1 MKPTGRSWAK
11 RGDARYRPI
20 ADYGAIGNCL
30 TAALVARNGSID
42 WACLPDFDSPSLFAA
57 ILDADRGGSFRV
69 AAAGVPEGD
78 QRYLPGTNVLETT
91 FAGSSGRLVVT
102 DYLPVEG
109 RLEEAGEPRPPAEIR
124 RSLRAEGGPVD
135 VEVVWAPGPDYARAP
150 VRVRVAE
157 GLAIAESPAAT
168 AWLTGL
174 PAASDVAVP
183 AGAHGGPVV
192 SARFRLEPGRAITLA
207 TGLGSP
213 PPPRD
218 PADEADLDA
227 TIAAWRRWAD
237 RGAADRSWAAPHA
250 DLVARSELALKLLA
264 YRPTGA
270 LVAAATTSLPETIG
284 GIRNWDYR
292 FAWIRDASLT
302 VQALRAVGHLH
313 EARDFVLWA
322 ERAVRAGGPDTA
334 LRIMY
339 DVRGGTNLAEYEL
352 PHLEGYRG
360 SRPVRIG
367 NGAAGQRQLD
377 VPGELLDGTYELL
390 RAGGELPRD
399 TRAFLASVAD
409 EACAGVGREDDGLWE
424 MRGRP
429 SVYTY
434 SQLML
439 WVALD
444 RAIRMAD
451 VLPGAD
457 VGRWRRARD
466 EAARLVLEV
475 GFDPELGSFVQR
487 RGARDL
493 DATSLLVPLHE
504 LIPFDDPRVHGTIDR
519 TLEGLTERGLV
530 YRYRMDDG
538 MPGEEGAFVLC
549 TFWLVD
555 ALAMAGRLD
564 EAHEIYEGI
573 VGRANHVGLFSEQI
587 DPATGDFLGNM
598 PQAFSHLGLINSSL
612 YLAHAEGRAVP
623 AAPVGSEVHR
633 RDAGDGPQAVPAG

>member
-1 MKPTGRSWAK
+1 MRAARRPAGTL
-11 RGDARYRPI
+11 GDARYRPI

-30 TAALVARNGSID
+30 TAALVARTGSID
-42 WACLPDFDSPSLFAA
+42 WACLPDFDSPSLFGA
-57 ILDADRGGSFRV
+57 ILDADRGGRFRV

-91 FAGSSGRLVVT
+91 FAGPSGRLVVT

-109 RLEEAGEPRPPAEIR
+109 RLEDATEPAPPAEIR
-124 RSLRAEGGPVD
+124 RALRAEGGPVE
-135 VEVVWAPGPDYARAP
+135 VEVTWAPRPDYARAP
-150 VRVRVAE
+150 IRVRVAE
-157 GLAIAESPAAT
+157 GLAVAEGAGPAA
-168 AWLTGL
+168 WLAGL
-174 PAASDVAVP
+174 PAAADVEVRP
-183 AGAHGGPVV
+183 GADGGPAVE
-192 SARFRLEPGRAITLA
+192 ARFLLDPAVRVALA
-207 TGLGSP
+207 TGIGSP
-213 PPPRD
+213 PPARD
-218 PADEADLDA
+218 PADATDLDA
-227 TIAAWRRWAD
+227 TIAAWRRWAN
-237 RGAADRSWAAPHA
+237 RGPADRDWAAPYA

-284 GIRNWDYR
+284 GMRNWDYR

-302 VQALRAVGHLH
+302 VQAMRAVGHLR

-339 DVRGGTNLAEYEL
+339 DVRGGTDLAEHEL
-352 PHLEGYRG
+352 AHLEGYRE

-367 NGAAGQRQLD
+367 NGAAGQVQLD
-377 VPGELLDGTYELL
+377 VPGELLDGAYELL
-390 RAGGELPRD
+390 RAGGELPQE

-409 EACAGVGREDDGLWE
+409 DACTGVGREDDGLWE

-475 GFDPELGSFVQR
+475 GYDPGLASFVQR

-493 DATSLLVPLHE
+493 DATSLLVPVHE
-504 LIPFDDPRVHGTIDR
+504 LIAFDDPRVHGTIDR
-519 TLEGLTERGLV
+519 TLESLTERGLV

-564 EAHEIYEGI
+564 EAHEIYEG
-573 VGRANHVGLFSEQI
+573 VVRRANHVGLFSEQI
-587 DPATGDFLGNM
+587 DPASGDFLGNM

-612 YLAHAEGRAVP
+612 YLAHAEGRPVP
-623 AAPVGSEVHR
+623 APPMGSEAHR
-633 RDAGDGPQAVPAG
+633 RDDGDGPEVAPAG

>member
-1 MKPTGRSWAK
+1 MRLAGS
-11 RGDARYRPI
+11 GDARYRPI

-30 TAALVARNGSID
+30 TAALVARTGSID
-42 WACLPDFDSPSLFAA
+42 WACLPDFDSPSLFGA

-78 QRYLPGTNVLETT
+78 QRYLPGTNVLETA
-91 FAGSSGRLVVT
+91 FAGTSGRLVVT
-102 DYLPVEG
+102 DFLPVAG
-109 RLEEAGEPRPPAEIR
+109 GLEEADEPAPPTEIR
-124 RSLRAEGGPVD
+124 RALRAEGGPVD
-135 VEVVWAPGPDYARAP
+135 VEVAWAPRPDYARSR
-150 VRVRVAE
+150 VRVRVA
-157 GLAIAESPAAT
+157 GGRGVAEDGTTT

-174 PAASDVAVP
+174 PADADVVVST
-183 AGAHGGPVV
+183 GADGGPVV
-192 SARFRLEPGRAITLA
+192 EARFRLDPARRATLA
-207 TGLGSP
+207 TGIGSP
-213 PPPRD
+213 GPARD
-218 PADEADLDA
+218 PAGDQAALDE
-227 TIAAWRRWAD
+227 TIAAWRRWAGRGPVD
-237 RGAADRSWAAPHA
+237 RAWASPYA
-250 DLVARSELALKLLA
+250 DLVARSELVLKLLA

-284 GIRNWDYR
+284 AMRNWDYR

-302 VQALRAVGHLH
+302 VQALRAVGHLR
-313 EARDFVLWA
+313 EARDLVLWA
-322 ERAVRAGGPDTA
+322 ERTVRAGSPDAA

-339 DVRGGTNLAEYEL
+339 DVRGGADLAEHEL
-352 PHLEGYRG
+352 PHLDGCRG

-367 NGAAGQRQLD
+367 NGAAGQVQLD
-377 VPGELLDGTYELL
+377 VPGELIDGAYELL
-390 RAGGELPRD
+390 RAGGDLPGE

-409 EACAGVGREDDGLWE
+409 EACRGVGREDDGLWE

-444 RAIRMAD
+444 RAIR
-451 VLPGAD
+451 LPGGLPGGD
-457 VGRWRRARD
+457 LVRWRRVRD

-475 GFDPELGSFVQR
+475 GYDPGLGSFVQR

-504 LIPFDDPRVHGTIDR
+504 LVPFDDPRVHGTIDR

-555 ALAMAGRLD
+555 TLAMAGRLD
-564 EAHEIYEGI
+564 EAHEIYEGV

-587 DPATGDFLGNM
+587 DPASGDFLGNM

-612 YLAHAEGRAVP
+612 YLAHAEGRPVP
-623 AAPVGSEVHR
+623 SAPVGSPEHR
-633 RDAGDGPQAVPAG
+633 SGGRTGSEPAD

>member
-1 MKPTGRSWAK
+1 MRRVGPPQRPV
-11 RGDARYRPI
+11 GDARYRPI

-57 ILDADRGGSFRV
+57 ILDAERGGSFRIF
-69 AAAGVPEGD
+69 AADAPEGD

-91 FAGSSGRLVVT
+91 FAGTTGRLVVT
-102 DYLPVEG
+102 DFLPVAG
-109 RLEEAGEPRPPAEIR
+109 RLEDADDPRPPSEIR
-124 RSLRAEGGPVD
+124 RNLRAEGGPAD
-135 VEVVWAPGPDYARAP
+135 VVVAWAPRPDYARSP
-150 VRVRVAE
+150 VRVHVAGGLAVAE
-157 GLAIAESPAAT
+157 SAAAT

-174 PAASDVAVP
+174 PPASEVAVST
-183 AGAHGGPVV
+183 GADGGPVV
-192 SARFRLEPGRAITLA
+192 EARCILPPAQRVTLA
-207 TGLGSP
+207 TGLGP
-213 PPPRD
+213 PPPGRD
-218 PADEADLDA
+218 AADDADLDA
-227 TIAAWRRWAD
+227 TVDAWRRWVGRGPAD
-237 RGAADRSWAAPHA
+237 RAWATPYA

-284 GIRNWDYR
+284 GMRNWDYR

-302 VQALRAVGHLH
+302 VQALRAVGHLR

-339 DVRGGTNLAEYEL
+339 DVRGGTDLAEHEL
-352 PHLEGYRG
+352 LHLDGYRA

-367 NGAAGQRQLD
+367 NGAAGQVQLD
-377 VPGELLDGTYELL
+377 VPGELLDGAYELL
-390 RAGGELPRD
+390 RAGGELPHD
-399 TRAFLASVAD
+399 TRAFLAAVAD
-409 EACAGVGREDDGLWE
+409 GACGSVGREDDGLWE

-451 VLPGAD
+451 ALPGAD
-457 VGRWRRARD
+457 VRRWRRARD
-466 EAARLVLEV
+466 EAARLVLDA
-475 GFDPELGSFVQR
+475 GYDPRLGSFVQR
-487 RGARDL
+487 RGAPDL
-493 DATSLLVPLHE
+493 DATSLLIPLHE
-504 LIPFDDPRVHGTIDR
+504 LLPFDDPRVHGTIDR

-564 EAHEIYEGI
+564 EAHEIYEG
-573 VGRANHVGLFSEQI
+573 VVRRANHVGLFSEQI
-587 DPATGDFLGNM
+587 DPASGEFLGNM
-598 PQAFSHLGLINSSL
+598 PQAFSHLGLITSSL
-612 YLAHAEGRAVP
+612 YLAHAEGRPVP
-623 AAPVGSEVHR
+623 SAPVGSAEHR
-633 RDAGDGPQAVPAG
+633 AG